1 MHRHPM
7 FADEFRRAVAIAIA
21 DARSSFAQKDVAEC
35 DARAGHGQFT
45 NGLHGTPLPRAG
57 LDVPTVPG
65 MTVCRA
71 RGALRFTVAQLNFRR
86 EGLRD
91 ILHAESFKILRRNPP
106 PERRKGEELLGRP
119 RHSVRF
125 SEALLR
131 RRRATIW
138 RNTPRGSCLRQGACR
153 SRMSCALPLI
163 ARQRWHS

>member
-1 MHRHPM
+1 M

-21 DARSSFAQKDVAEC
+21 DARSSFAQEDVAEC

-57 LDVPTVPG
+57 LDVPTVPE

-91 ILHAESFKILRRNPP
+91 ILPPNPSKSCVAILRLNGARGRSSSGVQEMVCGPAKLCFGDVEPP
-106 PERRKGEELLGRP
+106 SGETPLADPACDKER
-119 RHSVRF
+119 VV
-125 SEALLR
+125 AV
-131 RRRATIW
+131 
-138 RNTPRGSCLRQGACR
+138 
-153 SRMSCALPLI
+153 
-163 ARQRWHS
+163 